1 MVHDCPQTIT
11 SSLDSNFSMA
21 FYISTAPWTPQ
32 SYSTSLYGCGPSYVS
47 RSMDMYDLQEA
58 LYEQEL
64 REYRRRVAMQREIEE
79 RRRRRVQQQRIEAM
93 MQRMAVEAAM
103 EEWAEREYVWQR
115 SLMKAKRLA
124 QLRAEAETKRDSQA
138 EAWRKSVETRR
149 KSSDVVKQPELPSA
163 TSSTNEDD
171 ESAVY
176 VRFGNLL
183 FRLAPQSDFNDEK
196 TDAQAKSASEAKTTM
211 TPEQVATSKNTPSA
225 CADDSEFE
233 NLVPL
238 TSNAEEKEEVAE
250 SREEESTEP
259 ASKESDVNESMDQ
272 TLDPRTESA
281 SHDTEHT
288 EKPSTEEELETGAT
302 STPQLVFSYDFPDA
316 STAYGREVRRLVNA
330 DNISVQTNSLNEGSI
345 KIGGLWSK
353 TAPTKS
359 TSRPSSPR
367 SARVRDVDENG
378 DEILLAED
386 TDSESE
392 SGEPTISFQESV
404 VISLPS
410 PKDASHLRAELD
422 EDGFRL
428 WI

>member
-1 MVHDCPQTIT
+1 
-11 SSLDSNFSMA
+11 MA

-64 REYRRRVAMQREIEE
+64 REHRRRVAMQREIEE

-93 MQRMAVEAAM
+93 MQRMAIDAAM

-124 QLRAEAETKRDSQA
+124 QLRAEAEAKRASQA

-176 VRFGNLL
+176 IRFGNLL

-225 CADDSEFE
+225 CADDSEYE

-250 SREEESTEP
+250 GREEESTEP
-259 ASKESDVNESMDQ
+259 ASKESDVNETMDQTLDQ
-272 TLDPRTESA
+272 TLDPRKESA

-288 EKPSTEEELETGAT
+288 EKPSTEEEQETRAT
-302 STPQLVFSYDFPDA
+302 NTPQLVFSYDFPDA
-316 STAYGREVRRLVNA
+316 NTAYGREVRRLVNA

>member
-1 MVHDCPQTIT
+1 
-11 SSLDSNFSMA
+11 
-21 FYISTAPWTPQ
+21 
-32 SYSTSLYGCGPSYVS
+32 
-47 RSMDMYDLQEA
+47 MDMYDLQEA

-93 MQRMAVEAAM
+93 MQRMAIDAAM

-176 VRFGNLL
+176 IRFGNLL

-225 CADDSEFE
+225 CADDSEYE

-238 TSNAEEKEEVAE
+238 TFNAEEKEEVAE
-250 SREEESTEP
+250 GREEESTEP
-259 ASKESDVNESMDQ
+259 ASKESDVNETMDQTLDQ
-272 TLDPRTESA
+272 TLDPRKESA

-288 EKPSTEEELETGAT
+288 EKPSTEEEQETRAT
-302 STPQLVFSYDFPDA
+302 NTPQLVFSYDFPDA
-316 STAYGREVRRLVNA
+316 NTAYGREVRRLVNA

>member
-1 MVHDCPQTIT
+1 
-11 SSLDSNFSMA
+11 
-21 FYISTAPWTPQ
+21 
-32 SYSTSLYGCGPSYVS
+32 
-47 RSMDMYDLQEA
+47 
-58 LYEQEL
+58 
-64 REYRRRVAMQREIEE
+64 
-79 RRRRRVQQQRIEAM
+79 
-93 MQRMAVEAAM
+93 
-103 EEWAEREYVWQR
+103 
-115 SLMKAKRLA
+115 
-124 QLRAEAETKRDSQA
+124 
-138 EAWRKSVETRR
+138 
-149 KSSDVVKQPELPSA
+149 
-163 TSSTNEDD
+163 
-171 ESAVY
+171 
-176 VRFGNLL
+176 
-183 FRLAPQSDFNDEK
+183 
-196 TDAQAKSASEAKTTM
+196 
-211 TPEQVATSKNTPSA
+211 
-225 CADDSEFE
+225 
-233 NLVPL
+233 
-238 TSNAEEKEEVAE
+238 
-250 SREEESTEP
+250 
-259 ASKESDVNESMDQ
+259 MDQ

-330 DNISVQTNSLNEGSI
+330 DNISVQANSLNEGSI

-410 PKDASHLRAELD
+410 PKDVSHLRAELD

>member
-1 MVHDCPQTIT
+1 
-11 SSLDSNFSMA
+11 
-21 FYISTAPWTPQ
+21 
-32 SYSTSLYGCGPSYVS
+32 
-47 RSMDMYDLQEA
+47 MDMYDLQEA

-64 REYRRRVAMQREIEE
+64 REHRRRVAMQREIEE

-93 MQRMAVEAAM
+93 MQRMAIDAAM

-124 QLRAEAETKRDSQA
+124 QLRAEAEAKRASQA

-176 VRFGNLL
+176 IRFGNLL

-225 CADDSEFE
+225 CADDSEYE

-250 SREEESTEP
+250 GREEESTEP
-259 ASKESDVNESMDQ
+259 ASKESDVNETMDQTLDQ
-272 TLDPRTESA
+272 TLDPRKESA

-316 STAYGREVRRLVNA
+316 NTAYGREVRRLVNA

>member
-1 MVHDCPQTIT
+1 
-11 SSLDSNFSMA
+11 
-21 FYISTAPWTPQ
+21 
-32 SYSTSLYGCGPSYVS
+32 
-47 RSMDMYDLQEA
+47 MDMYDLQEA

-64 REYRRRVAMQREIEE
+64 REHRRRVAMQREIEE

-93 MQRMAVEAAM
+93 MQRMAIDAAM

-124 QLRAEAETKRDSQA
+124 QLRAEAEAKRASQA

-259 ASKESDVNESMDQ
+259 ASKESDVNETMDQ

-316 STAYGREVRRLVNA
+316 NTAYGREVRRLVNA

-410 PKDASHLRAELD
+410 PKDVSHLRAELD

>member
-1 MVHDCPQTIT
+1 
-11 SSLDSNFSMA
+11 
-21 FYISTAPWTPQ
+21 
-32 SYSTSLYGCGPSYVS
+32 
-47 RSMDMYDLQEA
+47 MDMYDLQEA

-93 MQRMAVEAAM
+93 MQRMAIDAAM

-176 VRFGNLL
+176 IRFGNLL

-225 CADDSEFE
+225 CADDSEYE

-250 SREEESTEP
+250 GREEESTEP
-259 ASKESDVNESMDQ
+259 ASKESDVNETMDQTLDQ
-272 TLDPRTESA
+272 TLDPRKESA

-288 EKPSTEEELETGAT
+288 EKPSTEEEQETRAT
-302 STPQLVFSYDFPDA
+302 NTPQLVFSYDFPDA
-316 STAYGREVRRLVNA
+316 NTAYGREVRRLVNA

>member
-1 MVHDCPQTIT
+1 
-11 SSLDSNFSMA
+11 MA

-93 MQRMAVEAAM
+93 MQRMAIDAAM

-225 CADDSEFE
+225 CADDSEYE

-250 SREEESTEP
+250 GREEESTEP
-259 ASKESDVNESMDQ
+259 ASKESDVNETMDQ
-272 TLDPRTESA
+272 TLDPRKESA

-288 EKPSTEEELETGAT
+288 EKPSTEEEQETRAT
-302 STPQLVFSYDFPDA
+302 NTPQLVFSYDFPDA
-316 STAYGREVRRLVNA
+316 NTAYGREVRRLVNA

>member
-93 MQRMAVEAAM
+93 MQRMAIDAAM

-225 CADDSEFE
+225 CADDSEYE

-238 TSNAEEKEEVAE
+238 TFNAEEKEEVAE
-250 SREEESTEP
+250 GREEESTEP
-259 ASKESDVNESMDQ
+259 ASKESDVKETMDQ

-288 EKPSTEEELETGAT
+288 EKPSTEEEQETRAT
-302 STPQLVFSYDFPDA
+302 NTPQLVFSYDFPDA
-316 STAYGREVRRLVNA
+316 NTAYGREVRRLVNA

>member
-1 MVHDCPQTIT
+1 
-11 SSLDSNFSMA
+11 MA

-64 REYRRRVAMQREIEE
+64 REHRRRVAMQREIEE

-93 MQRMAVEAAM
+93 MQRMAIDAAM

-124 QLRAEAETKRDSQA
+124 QLRAEAEAKRASQA

-259 ASKESDVNESMDQ
+259 ASKESDVKETKDQ

-330 DNISVQTNSLNEGSI
+330 DNISVQANSLNEGSI

-410 PKDASHLRAELD
+410 PKDVSHLRAELD

>member
-1 MVHDCPQTIT
+1 
-11 SSLDSNFSMA
+11 
-21 FYISTAPWTPQ
+21 
-32 SYSTSLYGCGPSYVS
+32 
-47 RSMDMYDLQEA
+47 MDMYDLQEA

-64 REYRRRVAMQREIEE
+64 REHRRRVAMQREIEE

-93 MQRMAVEAAM
+93 MQRMAIDAAM

-124 QLRAEAETKRDSQA
+124 QLRAEAEAKRASQA

-259 ASKESDVNESMDQ
+259 ASKESDVNETMDQ

-288 EKPSTEEELETGAT
+288 EKPSTEEEQETRAT
-302 STPQLVFSYDFPDA
+302 NTPQLVFSYDFPDA
-316 STAYGREVRRLVNA
+316 NTAYGREVRRLVNA

-410 PKDASHLRAELD
+410 PKDVSHLRAELD

>member
-1 MVHDCPQTIT
+1 
-11 SSLDSNFSMA
+11 
-21 FYISTAPWTPQ
+21 
-32 SYSTSLYGCGPSYVS
+32 
-47 RSMDMYDLQEA
+47 MDMYDLQEA

-64 REYRRRVAMQREIEE
+64 REHRRRMAMQREIEE

-93 MQRMAVEAAM
+93 MQRMAIDAAM

-124 QLRAEAETKRDSQA
+124 QLRAEAEAKRDSQA

-176 VRFGNLL
+176 IRFGNLL

-225 CADDSEFE
+225 CADDSEYE

-250 SREEESTEP
+250 GREEESTEP
-259 ASKESDVNESMDQ
+259 ASKESDVNETMDQ
-272 TLDPRTESA
+272 TLDPSKESA

-288 EKPSTEEELETGAT
+288 EKPSTEEEQETGAA

-316 STAYGREVRRLVNA
+316 NTAYGREVRRLVNA

>member
-1 MVHDCPQTIT
+1 
-11 SSLDSNFSMA
+11 
-21 FYISTAPWTPQ
+21 
-32 SYSTSLYGCGPSYVS
+32 
-47 RSMDMYDLQEA
+47 MDMYDLQEA

-93 MQRMAVEAAM
+93 MQRMAIDAAM

-176 VRFGNLL
+176 IRFGNLL

-225 CADDSEFE
+225 CADDSEYE

-250 SREEESTEP
+250 GREEESTEP
-259 ASKESDVNESMDQ
+259 ASKESDVKETKDQ

-288 EKPSTEEELETGAT
+288 EKPSTEEEQETRAT
-302 STPQLVFSYDFPDA
+302 NTPQLVFSYDFPDA
-316 STAYGREVRRLVNA
+316 NTAYGREVRRLVNA

>member
-1 MVHDCPQTIT
+1 
-11 SSLDSNFSMA
+11 MA

-93 MQRMAVEAAM
+93 MQRMAVDAAM

-176 VRFGNLL
+176 IRFGNLL

-225 CADDSEFE
+225 CADDSEYE

-238 TSNAEEKEEVAE
+238 TFNAEEKEEVAE
-250 SREEESTEP
+250 GREEESTEP
-259 ASKESDVNESMDQ
+259 ASKESDVNETMDQTLDQ
-272 TLDPRTESA
+272 TLDPRKESA

-288 EKPSTEEELETGAT
+288 EKPSTEEEQETRAT
-302 STPQLVFSYDFPDA
+302 NTPQLVFSYDFPDA
-316 STAYGREVRRLVNA
+316 NTAYGREVRRLVNA

>member
-1 MVHDCPQTIT
+1 
-11 SSLDSNFSMA
+11 
-21 FYISTAPWTPQ
+21 
-32 SYSTSLYGCGPSYVS
+32 
-47 RSMDMYDLQEA
+47 
-58 LYEQEL
+58 
-64 REYRRRVAMQREIEE
+64 MQREIEE

-93 MQRMAVEAAM
+93 MQRMAIDAAM

-124 QLRAEAETKRDSQA
+124 QLRAEAEAKRASQA

-259 ASKESDVNESMDQ
+259 ASKESDVKETKDQ

-330 DNISVQTNSLNEGSI
+330 DNISVQANSLNEGSI

-353 TAPTKS
+353 AAPTKS

-410 PKDASHLRAELD
+410 PKDVSHLRAELD

>member
-1 MVHDCPQTIT
+1 
-11 SSLDSNFSMA
+11 
-21 FYISTAPWTPQ
+21 
-32 SYSTSLYGCGPSYVS
+32 
-47 RSMDMYDLQEA
+47 MDMYDLQEA

-64 REYRRRVAMQREIEE
+64 REHRRRVAMQREIEE
-79 RRRRRVQQQRIEAM
+79 RRRRRAQQQRIEAM
-93 MQRMAVEAAM
+93 MQRMAIDAAM
-103 EEWAEREYVWQR
+103 EEWVEREYVWQR

-124 QLRAEAETKRDSQA
+124 QLRVEAEAKRASQA
-138 EAWRKSVETRR
+138 EAWRKSLETRR
-149 KSSDVVKQPELPSA
+149 KSSDVVEQLELPSA

-171 ESAVY
+171 KSAVY

-183 FRLAPQSDFNDEK
+183 FRLAPQSDVNDEK
-196 TDAQAKSASEAKTTM
+196 NDAQVKSASEAKTPV
-211 TPEQVATSKNTPSA
+211 TPEQVATSKNTSPA
-225 CADDSEFE
+225 CADDSEYK

-238 TSNAEEKEEVAE
+238 TSNTEEKEEISE
-250 SREEESTEP
+250 SGEDESTEP
-259 ASKESDVNESMDQ
+259 APKEPDANETKDQ
-272 TLDPRTESA
+272 TLDLAKESA
-281 SHDTEHT
+281 SQDTEHT
-288 EKPSTEEELETGAT
+288 EKPTTGEDLDTAAA

-316 STAYGREVRRLVNA
+316 NTQYGREVRRLVNA
-330 DNISVQTNSLNEGSI
+330 DNISVQANSLNEGSI

-359 TSRPSSPR
+359 SSRPSSPR

-404 VISLPS
+404 VISFPS
-410 PKDASHLRAELD
+410 PKDVSRLRAELD

>member
-1 MVHDCPQTIT
+1 
-11 SSLDSNFSMA
+11 
-21 FYISTAPWTPQ
+21 
-32 SYSTSLYGCGPSYVS
+32 
-47 RSMDMYDLQEA
+47 MDMYDLQEA

-64 REYRRRVAMQREIEE
+64 REHRRRVAMQREIEE

-93 MQRMAVEAAM
+93 MQRMAIDAAM

-176 VRFGNLL
+176 IRFGNLL

-225 CADDSEFE
+225 CADDSEYE

-238 TSNAEEKEEVAE
+238 TFNAEEKEEVAE
-250 SREEESTEP
+250 GREEESTEP
-259 ASKESDVNESMDQ
+259 ASKESDVNETMDQ

-410 PKDASHLRAELD
+410 PKDVSHLRAELD

>member
-1 MVHDCPQTIT
+1 
-11 SSLDSNFSMA
+11 MA

-64 REYRRRVAMQREIEE
+64 REHRRRVAMQREIEE

-93 MQRMAVEAAM
+93 MQRMAVDAAM

-176 VRFGNLL
+176 IRFGNLL

-225 CADDSEFE
+225 CADDSEYE

-250 SREEESTEP
+250 GREEESTEP
-259 ASKESDVNESMDQ
+259 ASKESDVNETMDQTLDQ
-272 TLDPRTESA
+272 TLDPRKESA

-288 EKPSTEEELETGAT
+288 EKPSTEEEQETRAT
-302 STPQLVFSYDFPDA
+302 NTPQLVFSYDFPDA
-316 STAYGREVRRLVNA
+316 NTAYGREVRRLVNA

>member
-1 MVHDCPQTIT
+1 
-11 SSLDSNFSMA
+11 
-21 FYISTAPWTPQ
+21 
-32 SYSTSLYGCGPSYVS
+32 
-47 RSMDMYDLQEA
+47 MDMYDLQEA

-93 MQRMAVEAAM
+93 MQRMAVDAAM

-176 VRFGNLL
+176 IRFGNLL

-225 CADDSEFE
+225 CADDSEYE

-238 TSNAEEKEEVAE
+238 TFNAEEKEEVAE
-250 SREEESTEP
+250 GREEESTEP
-259 ASKESDVNESMDQ
+259 ASKESDVNETMDQ
-272 TLDPRTESA
+272 TLDPRKESA

-288 EKPSTEEELETGAT
+288 EKPSTEEEQETRAT
-302 STPQLVFSYDFPDA
+302 NTPQLVFSYDFPDA
-316 STAYGREVRRLVNA
+316 NTAYGREVRRLVNA

>member
-1 MVHDCPQTIT
+1 
-11 SSLDSNFSMA
+11 
-21 FYISTAPWTPQ
+21 
-32 SYSTSLYGCGPSYVS
+32 
-47 RSMDMYDLQEA
+47 MDMYDLQEA

-64 REYRRRVAMQREIEE
+64 REHRRRVAMQREIEE
-79 RRRRRVQQQRIEAM
+79 RRRRRAQQQRIEAM
-93 MQRMAVEAAM
+93 MQRMAIDAAM
-103 EEWAEREYVWQR
+103 EEWVEREYVWQR

-124 QLRAEAETKRDSQA
+124 QVRVEAEAKRASQA
-138 EAWRKSVETRR
+138 EVWRKSLETRR
-149 KSSDVVKQPELPSA
+149 KSSDVVEQLELPSA

-171 ESAVY
+171 KSAVY

-183 FRLAPQSDFNDEK
+183 FRLAPQSDVNDEK
-196 TDAQAKSASEAKTTM
+196 NDAQVKSASEAKTPV
-211 TPEQVATSKNTPSA
+211 TPEQVATSKNTSPA
-225 CADDSEFE
+225 CADDSEYK

-238 TSNAEEKEEVAE
+238 TSNTEEKKEITE
-250 SREEESTEP
+250 SQENESTEP
-259 ASKESDVNESMDQ
+259 APKEPDANETKDQ
-272 TLDPRTESA
+272 TLDLGKESE

-288 EKPSTEEELETGAT
+288 EKPTTGENLETAAA

-316 STAYGREVRRLVNA
+316 NTEYGREVRRLVKA
-330 DNISVQTNSLNEGSI
+330 DNISVQANSLNEGSI

-359 TSRPSSPR
+359 SSRPSSPR

-410 PKDASHLRAELD
+410 PKDVSRLRAELD

>member
-1 MVHDCPQTIT
+1 
-11 SSLDSNFSMA
+11 
-21 FYISTAPWTPQ
+21 
-32 SYSTSLYGCGPSYVS
+32 
-47 RSMDMYDLQEA
+47 MDMYDLQEA

-93 MQRMAVEAAM
+93 MQRMAVDAAM

-225 CADDSEFE
+225 CADDSEYE

-238 TSNAEEKEEVAE
+238 TFNAEEKEEVAE
-250 SREEESTEP
+250 GREEESTEP
-259 ASKESDVNESMDQ
+259 ASKESDVNETMDQTLDQ
-272 TLDPRTESA
+272 TLDPRKESA

-288 EKPSTEEELETGAT
+288 EKPSTEEEQETRAT
-302 STPQLVFSYDFPDA
+302 NTPQLVFSYDFPDA
-316 STAYGREVRRLVNA
+316 NTAYGREVRRLVNA

>member
-1 MVHDCPQTIT
+1 
-11 SSLDSNFSMA
+11 
-21 FYISTAPWTPQ
+21 
-32 SYSTSLYGCGPSYVS
+32 
-47 RSMDMYDLQEA
+47 MDMYDLQEA

-64 REYRRRVAMQREIEE
+64 REHRRRVAMQREIEE

-93 MQRMAVEAAM
+93 MQRMAIDAAM

-124 QLRAEAETKRDSQA
+124 QLRAEAEAKRASQA

-225 CADDSEFE
+225 CADDSEYE

-250 SREEESTEP
+250 GREEESTEP
-259 ASKESDVNESMDQ
+259 ASKESDVKETMDQ

-316 STAYGREVRRLVNA
+316 NTAYGREVRRLVNA

-404 VISLPS
+404 VISHPS

>member
-1 MVHDCPQTIT
+1 
-11 SSLDSNFSMA
+11 
-21 FYISTAPWTPQ
+21 
-32 SYSTSLYGCGPSYVS
+32 
-47 RSMDMYDLQEA
+47 MDMYDLQEA

-93 MQRMAVEAAM
+93 MQRMAIDAAM

-176 VRFGNLL
+176 IRFGNLL

-225 CADDSEFE
+225 CADDSEYE

-250 SREEESTEP
+250 GREEESTEP
-259 ASKESDVNESMDQ
+259 ASKESDVNETMDQ
-272 TLDPRTESA
+272 TLDPRKESA

-288 EKPSTEEELETGAT
+288 EKPSTEEEQETRAT
-302 STPQLVFSYDFPDA
+302 NTPQLVFSYDFPDA
-316 STAYGREVRRLVNA
+316 NTAYGREVRRLVNA

>member
-1 MVHDCPQTIT
+1 
-11 SSLDSNFSMA
+11 
-21 FYISTAPWTPQ
+21 
-32 SYSTSLYGCGPSYVS
+32 
-47 RSMDMYDLQEA
+47 MDMYDLQEA

-93 MQRMAVEAAM
+93 MQRMAIDAAM

-176 VRFGNLL
+176 IRFGNLL

-225 CADDSEFE
+225 CADDSEYE

-250 SREEESTEP
+250 GREEESTEP
-259 ASKESDVNESMDQ
+259 ASKESDVNETMDQTLDQ
-272 TLDPRTESA
+272 TLDPRKESA
-281 SHDTEHT
+281 SHNTEHT
-288 EKPSTEEELETGAT
+288 EKPSTEEEQETRAT
-302 STPQLVFSYDFPDA
+302 NTPQLVFSYDFPDA
-316 STAYGREVRRLVNA
+316 NTAYGREVRRLVNA

-410 PKDASHLRAELD
+410 PKDVSHLRAELD

>member
-1 MVHDCPQTIT
+1 
-11 SSLDSNFSMA
+11 MA

-93 MQRMAVEAAM
+93 MQRMAIDAAM

-176 VRFGNLL
+176 IRFGNLL

-225 CADDSEFE
+225 CADDSEYE

-250 SREEESTEP
+250 GREEESTEP
-259 ASKESDVNESMDQ
+259 ASKESDVNETMDQTLDQ
-272 TLDPRTESA
+272 TLDPRKESA

-288 EKPSTEEELETGAT
+288 EKPSTEEEQETRAT
-302 STPQLVFSYDFPDA
+302 NTPQLVFSYDFPDA
-316 STAYGREVRRLVNA
+316 NTAYGREVRRLVNA

>member
-1 MVHDCPQTIT
+1 
-11 SSLDSNFSMA
+11 
-21 FYISTAPWTPQ
+21 
-32 SYSTSLYGCGPSYVS
+32 
-47 RSMDMYDLQEA
+47 MDMYDLQEA

-93 MQRMAVEAAM
+93 MQRMAIDAAM

-176 VRFGNLL
+176 IRFGNLL

-225 CADDSEFE
+225 CADDSEYE

-238 TSNAEEKEEVAE
+238 TFNAEEKEEVAE
-250 SREEESTEP
+250 GREEESTEP
-259 ASKESDVNESMDQ
+259 ASKESDVNETMDQTLDQ
-272 TLDPRTESA
+272 TLDPRKESA

-288 EKPSTEEELETGAT
+288 EKPSTEEEQETRAT
-302 STPQLVFSYDFPDA
+302 NTPQLVFSYDFPDA
-316 STAYGREVRRLVNA
+316 NTAYGREVRRLVNA

-410 PKDASHLRAELD
+410 PKDVSHLRAELD

>member
-1 MVHDCPQTIT
+1 
-11 SSLDSNFSMA
+11 MA

-32 SYSTSLYGCGPSYVS
+32 SYSTSLYGCGPSYLS

-64 REYRRRVAMQREIEE
+64 REHRRRVAMQREIEE

-93 MQRMAVEAAM
+93 MQRMAIDAAM

-124 QLRAEAETKRDSQA
+124 QLRAEAEAKRASQA

-176 VRFGNLL
+176 IRFGNLL

-225 CADDSEFE
+225 CADDSEYE

-250 SREEESTEP
+250 GREEESTEP
-259 ASKESDVNESMDQ
+259 ASKESDVNETMDQTLDQ
-272 TLDPRTESA
+272 TLDPRKESA

-288 EKPSTEEELETGAT
+288 EKPSTEEEQETRAT
-302 STPQLVFSYDFPDA
+302 NTPQLVFSYDFPDA
-316 STAYGREVRRLVNA
+316 NTAYGREVRRLVNA

-410 PKDASHLRAELD
+410 PKDVSHLRAELD
-422 EDGFRL
+422 VDGFRL

>member
-1 MVHDCPQTIT
+1 
-11 SSLDSNFSMA
+11 
-21 FYISTAPWTPQ
+21 
-32 SYSTSLYGCGPSYVS
+32 
-47 RSMDMYDLQEA
+47 MDMYDLQEA

-64 REYRRRVAMQREIEE
+64 REHRRRVAMQREIEE

-93 MQRMAVEAAM
+93 MQRMAIDAAM

-124 QLRAEAETKRDSQA
+124 QLRAEAEAKRASQA

-225 CADDSEFE
+225 CADDSEYE

-250 SREEESTEP
+250 GREEESTEP
-259 ASKESDVNESMDQ
+259 ASKESDVNETMDQ

-316 STAYGREVRRLVNA
+316 NTAYGREVRRLVNA

>member
-1 MVHDCPQTIT
+1 
-11 SSLDSNFSMA
+11 
-21 FYISTAPWTPQ
+21 
-32 SYSTSLYGCGPSYVS
+32 
-47 RSMDMYDLQEA
+47 MDMYDLQEA

-93 MQRMAVEAAM
+93 MQRMAIDAAM

-176 VRFGNLL
+176 IRFGNLL

-225 CADDSEFE
+225 CADDSEYE

-259 ASKESDVNESMDQ
+259 ASKESDVNETMDQTLDQ
-272 TLDPRTESA
+272 TLDPRKESA

-288 EKPSTEEELETGAT
+288 EKPSTEEEQETRAT
-302 STPQLVFSYDFPDA
+302 NTPQLVFSYDFPDA
-316 STAYGREVRRLVNA
+316 NTAYGREVRRLVNA

>member
-1 MVHDCPQTIT
+1 M
-11 SSLDSNFSMA
+11 
-21 FYISTAPWTPQ
+21 
-32 SYSTSLYGCGPSYVS
+32 
-47 RSMDMYDLQEA
+47 
-58 LYEQEL
+58 
-64 REYRRRVAMQREIEE
+64 
-79 RRRRRVQQQRIEAM
+79 
-93 MQRMAVEAAM
+93 
-103 EEWAEREYVWQR
+103 
-115 SLMKAKRLA
+115 
-124 QLRAEAETKRDSQA
+124 
-138 EAWRKSVETRR
+138 
-149 KSSDVVKQPELPSA
+149 
-163 TSSTNEDD
+163 
-171 ESAVY
+171 
-176 VRFGNLL
+176 
-183 FRLAPQSDFNDEK
+183 
-196 TDAQAKSASEAKTTM
+196 
-211 TPEQVATSKNTPSA
+211 
-225 CADDSEFE
+225 
-233 NLVPL
+233 PL

-259 ASKESDVNESMDQ
+259 ASKESDVNETMDQTLDQ
-272 TLDPRTESA
+272 TLDPRKESA

-330 DNISVQTNSLNEGSI
+330 DNISVQANSLNEGSI

-353 TAPTKS
+353 TAPTKP

>member
-1 MVHDCPQTIT
+1 
-11 SSLDSNFSMA
+11 
-21 FYISTAPWTPQ
+21 
-32 SYSTSLYGCGPSYVS
+32 
-47 RSMDMYDLQEA
+47 MDMYDLQEA

-64 REYRRRVAMQREIEE
+64 REHRRRVAMQREIEE

-93 MQRMAVEAAM
+93 MQRMAIDAAM

-288 EKPSTEEELETGAT
+288 EKPSTEEEQETRAT
-302 STPQLVFSYDFPDA
+302 NTPQLVFSYDFPDA
-316 STAYGREVRRLVNA
+316 NTAYGREVRRLVNA

-353 TAPTKS
+353 TAPTKP

-410 PKDASHLRAELD
+410 PKDVSHLRAELD

>member
-1 MVHDCPQTIT
+1 
-11 SSLDSNFSMA
+11 MA

-93 MQRMAVEAAM
+93 MQRMAVDAAM

-225 CADDSEFE
+225 CADDSEYE

-250 SREEESTEP
+250 GREEESTEP
-259 ASKESDVNESMDQ
+259 ASKESDVNETMDQTLDQ
-272 TLDPRTESA
+272 TLDPRKESA

-288 EKPSTEEELETGAT
+288 EKPSTEEEQETRAT
-302 STPQLVFSYDFPDA
+302 NTPQLVFSYDFPDA
-316 STAYGREVRRLVNA
+316 NTAYGREVRRLVNA

>member
-1 MVHDCPQTIT
+1 
-11 SSLDSNFSMA
+11 
-21 FYISTAPWTPQ
+21 
-32 SYSTSLYGCGPSYVS
+32 
-47 RSMDMYDLQEA
+47 MDMYDLQEA

-64 REYRRRVAMQREIEE
+64 REHRRRVAMQREIEE

-93 MQRMAVEAAM
+93 MQRMAIDAAM

-176 VRFGNLL
+176 IRFGNLL

-225 CADDSEFE
+225 CADDSEYE

-250 SREEESTEP
+250 GREEESTEP
-259 ASKESDVNESMDQ
+259 ASKESDVNETMDQTLDQ
-272 TLDPRTESA
+272 TLDPRKESA

-410 PKDASHLRAELD
+410 PKDVSHLRAELD

>member
-1 MVHDCPQTIT
+1 
-11 SSLDSNFSMA
+11 
-21 FYISTAPWTPQ
+21 
-32 SYSTSLYGCGPSYVS
+32 
-47 RSMDMYDLQEA
+47 MDMYDLQEA

-64 REYRRRVAMQREIEE
+64 REHRRRVAMQREIEE

-93 MQRMAVEAAM
+93 MQRMAIDAAM

-171 ESAVY
+171 ETAVY

-259 ASKESDVNESMDQ
+259 ASKESDVKETMDQ

-410 PKDASHLRAELD
+410 PKDVSHLRAELD

>member
-1 MVHDCPQTIT
+1 
-11 SSLDSNFSMA
+11 
-21 FYISTAPWTPQ
+21 
-32 SYSTSLYGCGPSYVS
+32 
-47 RSMDMYDLQEA
+47 
-58 LYEQEL
+58 
-64 REYRRRVAMQREIEE
+64 MQREIEE

-93 MQRMAVEAAM
+93 MQRMAIDAAM

-124 QLRAEAETKRDSQA
+124 QLRAEAEAKRASQA

-250 SREEESTEP
+250 GREEESTEP
-259 ASKESDVNESMDQ
+259 ASKESDVNKTMDQ
-272 TLDPRTESA
+272 TLDPRKESA

-288 EKPSTEEELETGAT
+288 EKPSTEEEQETRAT
-302 STPQLVFSYDFPDA
+302 NTPQLVFSYDFPDA

-330 DNISVQTNSLNEGSI
+330 DNISVQANSLNEGSI

-410 PKDASHLRAELD
+410 PKDVSHLRAELD

>member
-1 MVHDCPQTIT
+1 
-11 SSLDSNFSMA
+11 MA

-64 REYRRRVAMQREIEE
+64 REHRRRMAMQREIEE

-93 MQRMAVEAAM
+93 MQRMAIDAAM

-124 QLRAEAETKRDSQA
+124 QLRAEAAAKRDSQA

-176 VRFGNLL
+176 IRFGNLL

-225 CADDSEFE
+225 CADDSEYE

-238 TSNAEEKEEVAE
+238 TFNAEEKEEVAE
-250 SREEESTEP
+250 GREEESTEP
-259 ASKESDVNESMDQ
+259 ASKESDVNETMDQTLDQ
-272 TLDPRTESA
+272 TLDPRKESA

-288 EKPSTEEELETGAT
+288 EKPSTEEEQETRAT
-302 STPQLVFSYDFPDA
+302 NTPQLVFSYDFPDA
-316 STAYGREVRRLVNA
+316 NTAYGREVRRLVNA

>member
-1 MVHDCPQTIT
+1 
-11 SSLDSNFSMA
+11 
-21 FYISTAPWTPQ
+21 
-32 SYSTSLYGCGPSYVS
+32 
-47 RSMDMYDLQEA
+47 MDMYDLQEA

-93 MQRMAVEAAM
+93 MQRMAVDAAM

-176 VRFGNLL
+176 IRFGNLL

-225 CADDSEFE
+225 CADDSEYE

-250 SREEESTEP
+250 GREEESTEP
-259 ASKESDVNESMDQ
+259 ASKESDVNETMDQTLDQ
-272 TLDPRTESA
+272 TLDPRKESA
-281 SHDTEHT
+281 SHNTEHT
-288 EKPSTEEELETGAT
+288 EKPSTEEEQETRAT
-302 STPQLVFSYDFPDA
+302 NTPQLVFSYDFPDA
-316 STAYGREVRRLVNA
+316 NTAYGREVRRLVNA

-404 VISLPS
+404 VISHPS

>member
-1 MVHDCPQTIT
+1 
-11 SSLDSNFSMA
+11 
-21 FYISTAPWTPQ
+21 
-32 SYSTSLYGCGPSYVS
+32 
-47 RSMDMYDLQEA
+47 MDMYDLQEA

-93 MQRMAVEAAM
+93 MQRMAVDAAM

-176 VRFGNLL
+176 IRFGNLL

-225 CADDSEFE
+225 CADDSEYE

-238 TSNAEEKEEVAE
+238 TFNAEEKEEVAE
-250 SREEESTEP
+250 GREEESTEP
-259 ASKESDVNESMDQ
+259 ASKESDVNETMDQTLDQ
-272 TLDPRTESA
+272 TLDPRKESA

-288 EKPSTEEELETGAT
+288 EKPSTEEEQETRAT
-302 STPQLVFSYDFPDA
+302 NTPQLVFSYDFPDA
-316 STAYGREVRRLVNA
+316 NTAYGREVRRLVNA